1 MSLGELH
8 HSGPGNLLQFQERFY
23 PQDLLHDEA
32 EELLGIWKGRE
43 KQGVTPQTLTSSQD
57 QEQEIQREVQETKKK
72 FRKIQETKQ

>member
-1 MSLGELH
+1 MVVRCRTREH

-43 KQGVTPQTLTSSQD
+43 KQGSLH
-57 QEQEIQREVQETKKK
+57 RC
-72 FRKIQETKQ
+72 

>member
-1 MSLGELH
+1 MH

-43 KQGVTPQTLTSSQD
+43 KQGSLHRRNRAAKTRRRKFK
-57 QEQEIQREVQETKKK
+57 EKFKKPRKISEK